1 MVSQARTAGRAFRVW
16 QIQRQIDADVDALSA
31 SKQQDLGRFL
41 ARTGGDGRQTYADL
55 RAVDSDAADT
65 LAAIDDP
72 VAQRQFVNA
81 YQRGDAS
88 ADELT
93 TALRRYEE
101 LDADEKALARR
112 GLGRSGDGGIDLLEA
127 RDCNSPCKDYYE
139 IADDMRERC
148 RRRER
153 RSKTVG

>member
-1 MVSQARTAGRAFRVW
+1 MIKQTIVFRTADGLSGRRALEALS
-16 QIQRQIDADVDALSA
+16 DADQEAIDVL
-31 SKQQDLGRFL
+31 LE
-41 ARTGGDGRQTYADL
+41 
-55 RAVDSDAADT
+55 
-65 LAAIDDP
+65 IDDP
-72 VAQRQFVNA
+72 ETQWRFVRA
-81 YQRGDAS
+81 YDQGDAS
-88 ADELT
+88 ADELAM
-93 TALRRYEE
+93 ALRRYEE

-112 GLGRSGDGGIDLLEA
+112 GLKRSDDGGIDLLEA